1 MKYFVS
7 LLVFVSC
14 LLSCSSPDVDMIIY
28 NAKVYTVDDNFTVAS
43 AIAVKNGKFIAVGGE
58 EIRERYSAKGD
69 LDLNGL
75 PIYPGFI
82 DAHCHFYR
90 LGLIQDQVDLRGAS
104 SENEAVQ
111 RLQDYAKNISTGPL
125 LGRSWDQNLW
135 ASKEYPS
142 RKTLDA
148 LFPDRPVVLQRV
160 DGHAVW
166 VNSYVLEKAGITA
179 TTQVDGGEVVLEEGE
194 PSGVL
199 IDNAMDLAYAI
210 LPAPSRET
218 QIRAFQKA
226 EEIGFANGLTTVDDA
241 GLDRSQI
248 ELIDSLQKAKAL
260 KMKVYAMISNTPENL
275 AYYLEKGPYQTDKLN
290 VRSVKVYA
298 DGALGSRGAVLKK
311 EYKDDP
317 NHKGFF
323 VTPAADIEQLAFK
336 LAKKGFQMNT
346 HAIGDQANAVV
357 LAAYD
362 KALRISTDPRWR
374 VEHAQIVD
382 PKDLAYF
389 GSKIIPSV
397 QPTHATSDMEWADE
411 RLGEERLKTAYTFKD
426 LLDWSG
432 KIALGTDFPVE
443 EVSPIKTFY
452 AAVVRKDTNGS
463 PEEGFQM
470 ENALSRSEALK
481 GMTRWAAYSNFEENQ
496 KGTIAV
502 GKDADFVILTKDIMT
517 VGERQILSVEVL
529 ATFSN
534 GSMVYRRGAEQ

>member
-1 MKYFVS
+1 MKQFLPLIG
-7 LLVFVSC
+7 LLWIIS
-14 LLSCSSPDVDMIIY
+14 SCSTADADFVVY
-28 NAKVYTVDDNFTVAS
+28 NAKVYTVNRDFSVAS
-43 AIAVKNGKFIAVGGE
+43 AFAVKNGKFIAVGGD
-58 EIRERYSAKGD
+58 EIRTRYSSVSE
-69 LDLNGL
+69 LDANGL
-75 PIYPGFI
+75 PIYPGLI

-104 SENEAVQ
+104 SEQEAVD
-111 RLQDYAKNISTGPL
+111 RLEQYAKPLPKGPL

-135 ASKEYPS
+135 EVKEFPS
-142 RKTLDA
+142 RASLDA

-166 VNSYVLEKAGITA
+166 VNSYVLEKANITA
-179 TTQVDGGEVVLEEGE
+179 DTQIEGGEVVLVNGE

-199 IDNAMDLAYAI
+199 VDNAMDLAYAI
-210 LPAPSRET
+210 LPEPSRET
-218 QIRAFQKA
+218 QIRALQKA
-226 EEIGFANGLTTVDDA
+226 EAIAFANGLTSVDDA

-248 ELIDSLQKAKAL
+248 ELIDSLQKADAL
-260 KMKVYAMISNTPENL
+260 KMKIYAMISNTADNL
-275 AYYLEKGPYQTDKLN
+275 EYYLNKGPFQTNMLN

-311 EYKDDP
+311 EYKDAP

-323 VTPAADIEQLAFK
+323 VTPTEEIEQLAYK

-346 HAIGDQANAVV
+346 HAIGDQANAIV
-357 LAAYD
+357 LKAYD
-362 KALRISTDPRWR
+362 KALRITADPRWR

-382 PKDLAYF
+382 PADLAYF

-411 RLGEERLKTAYTFKD
+411 RLGDERLKTAYTFKD

-432 KIALGTDFPVE
+432 KLALGTDFPVE

-452 AAVVRKDTNGS
+452 AAVVRKDTGGS
-463 PEEGFQM
+463 PEDGFQM

-496 KGTIAV
+496 KGSIAV
-502 GKDADFVILTKDIMT
+502 GKDADFVMLTKDIMA
-517 VGERQILSVEVL
+517 VSEAQILSAEVL

-534 GSMVYRRGAEQ
+534 GNMVYRRGKKQ

>member
-1 MKYFVS
+1 MFS
-7 LLVFVSC
+7 
-14 LLSCSSPDVDMIIY
+14 SCSTVDADFVVY
-28 NAKVYTVDDNFTVAS
+28 NAKVYTVDKDFSVAT
-43 AIAVKNGKFIAVGGE
+43 AIAVKDGKFIAVGGD
-58 EIRERYSAKGD
+58 EIRARYSSVAE
-69 LDLNGL
+69 LDANGL
-75 PIYPGFI
+75 PIYPGLI

-104 SENEAVQ
+104 SEEEAVE
-111 RLQDYAKNISTGPL
+111 RLVEYAEKITEGPL
-125 LGRSWDQNLW
+125 LGRSWDQNIW
-135 ASKEYPS
+135 AIKEFPS
-142 RKTLDA
+142 RASLDA

-166 VNSYVLEKAGITA
+166 VNSYVLEKANITKD
-179 TTQVDGGEVVLEEGE
+179 TKVEGGEVIMVDGV

-199 IDNAMDLAYAI
+199 VDNAMDLAYAI
-210 LPAPSRET
+210 LPAPSRQT
-218 QIRAFQKA
+218 QIRALQKA
-226 EEIGFANGLTTVDDA
+226 EAISFANGLTSVDDA

-248 ELIDSLQKAKAL
+248 ELIDSLHKADAL
-260 KMKVYAMISNTPENL
+260 KMKIYAMISNTSENL
-275 AYYLEKGPYQTDKLN
+275 DYFLDKGPMQTSMLN

-311 EYKDDP
+311 EYRDAP

-323 VTPAADIEQLAFK
+323 VTPADEIEQLAYR

-357 LAAYD
+357 LEAYD

-397 QPTHATSDMEWADE
+397 QPTHATSDMHWADE
-411 RLGEERLKTAYTFKD
+411 RLGADRLKTAYTFKD

-443 EVSPIKTFY
+443 DVSPIKTFY
-452 AAVVRKDTNGS
+452 AAVVRKDMAGS
-463 PEEGFQM
+463 PEDGFQM

-481 GMTRWAAYSNFEENQ
+481 GMTRWAAYANFEEDE
-496 KGTIAV
+496 KGSIEV
-502 GKDADFVILTKDIMT
+502 GKVADFVMLTKDIMT
-517 VGERQILSVEVL
+517 VSEAQILSAEVL

-534 GSMVYRRGAEQ
+534 GNIVYRRSDQQ

>member
-1 MKYFVS
+1 MKQFLS
-7 LLVFVSC
+7 LLG
-14 LLSCSSPDVDMIIY
+14 LLWMFSSCSTADADFIVY
-28 NAKVYTVDDNFTVAS
+28 NAKVYTVDRDFSVAS
-43 AIAVKNGKFIAVGGE
+43 AFAVKNGKFIAVGGD
-58 EIRERYSAKGD
+58 EIRTRYSSGTE
-69 LDLNGL
+69 LDANGL
-75 PIYPGFI
+75 PVYPGLI

-104 SENEAVQ
+104 SEQEAVE
-111 RLQDYAKNISTGPL
+111 RLERYAEAVNEGPL

-135 ASKEYPS
+135 QVKEFPTAAS
-142 RKTLDA
+142 LDA

-166 VNSYVLEKAGITA
+166 VNSYVLEKANITA
-179 TTQVDGGEVVLEEGE
+179 DTQTEGGEVVLVDGK

-199 IDNAMDLAYAI
+199 VDNAMDLAYAI
-210 LPAPSRET
+210 LPAPSRQA

-226 EEIGFANGLTTVDDA
+226 EAIAFANGLTSVDDA
-241 GLDRSQI
+241 GLDKSQI
-248 ELIDSLQKAKAL
+248 ELIDSLQKAEAL
-260 KMKVYAMISNTPENL
+260 KMKIYAMISNTPENL
-275 AYYLEKGPYQTDKLN
+275 EHYLEKGPFQTPMLN

-298 DGALGSRGAVLKK
+298 DGALGSRGAVLKN
-311 EYKDDP
+311 EYKDAP
-317 NHKGFF
+317 SHKGFF
-323 VTPAADIEQLAFK
+323 VTPAEEIEQLAYR

-357 LAAYD
+357 LEAYD
-362 KALRISTDPRWR
+362 KALRITADPRWR

-382 PKDLAYF
+382 PADLAYF

-397 QPTHATSDMEWADE
+397 QPTHATSDMNWADE
-411 RLGEERLKTAYTFKD
+411 RLGDQRLKTAYTFKD

-452 AAVVRKDTNGS
+452 AAVVRKDTKGS
-463 PEEGFQM
+463 PEDGFQM

-481 GMTRWAAYSNFEENQ
+481 GMTHWAAYSNFEENQ
-496 KGTIAV
+496 KGSIES
-502 GKDADFVILTKDIMT
+502 GKDADFVMLTKDIMT
-517 VGERQILSVEVL
+517 VSEAQILSAEVL

-534 GSMVYRRGAEQ
+534 GNMVYRRGEKQ

>member
-1 MKYFVS
+1 MKQFFT
-7 LLVFVSC
+7 LFALMC
-14 LLSCSSPDVDMIIY
+14 MTLSCSTADADFVVY
-28 NAKVYTVDDNFTVAS
+28 NAKVYTVDDDFSVAS
-43 AIAVKNGKFIAVGGE
+43 AFAVKNGKFIAVGGD
-58 EIRERYSAKGD
+58 EIRERYSSVGE
-69 LDLNGL
+69 LDANGL
-75 PIYPGFI
+75 PIYPGLI

-104 SENEAVQ
+104 SEKEAVD
-111 RLQDYAKNISTGPL
+111 RLKQYAESVSEGPL

-135 ASKEYPS
+135 EVKEFPT
-142 RKTLDA
+142 RATLDA
-148 LFPDRPVVLQRV
+148 LFPNRPVVLQRV

-166 VNSYVLEKAGITA
+166 VNSYVLKQASITSD
-179 TTQVDGGEVVLEEGE
+179 TQVEGGEVVMVDGA

-199 IDNAMDLAYAI
+199 VDNAMALAYAI
-210 LPAPSRET
+210 LPAPSRQT
-218 QIRAFQKA
+218 QIRALQKA
-226 EEIGFANGLTTVDDA
+226 EAIGFANGLTSVDDA

-248 ELIDSLQKAKAL
+248 ELIDSLHKAEAL
-260 KMKVYAMISNTPENL
+260 KMKIYAMISNTPENL
-275 AYYLEKGPYQTDKLN
+275 DYYLDKGPFQSSLLN

-298 DGALGSRGAVLKK
+298 DGALGSRGAVLKQD
-311 EYKDDP
+311 YKDAP

-323 VTPAADIEQLAFK
+323 VTPADEIEQLAYR

-357 LAAYD
+357 LGAYD
-362 KALRISTDPRWR
+362 KALLIASDPRWR

-397 QPTHATSDMEWADE
+397 QPTHATSDMDWADE
-411 RLGEERLKTAYTFKD
+411 RLGEDRLKTAYTFKD

-452 AAVVRKDTNGS
+452 AAVVRKGIGGS
-463 PEEGFQM
+463 PEKGFQM

-481 GMTRWAAYSNFEENQ
+481 GMTRWAAYANFEENQ
-496 KGTIAV
+496 KGSIEP
-502 GKDADFVILTKDIMT
+502 GKDADFVMLTKDIMT
-517 VGERQILSVEVL
+517 ISEGTILSTEVL
-529 ATFSN
+529 ATISN
-534 GSMVYRRGAEQ
+534 GKVVYRRPEKQ